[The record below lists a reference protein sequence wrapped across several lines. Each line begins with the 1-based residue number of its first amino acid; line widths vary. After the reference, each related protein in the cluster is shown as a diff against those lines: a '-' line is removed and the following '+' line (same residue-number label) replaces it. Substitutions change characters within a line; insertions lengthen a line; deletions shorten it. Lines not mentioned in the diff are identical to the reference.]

1 MQLVYY
7 PDPFLLKTAQP
18 LEQIDGEVKARTEE
32 MFELMYREKGV
43 GLAAPQIGWSARLFI
58 VNIFG
63 EEDRSGERVFI
74 NPRILDRGE
83 ELIVEEEGCLSI
95 PEVRGNVSR
104 PEAILCEYQDLSGE
118 MFREEMNELEAR
130 VFQHEFDHLNGVLFI
145 DHLSRLKRERAVA
158 KVKKLARMAA

>member
-43 GLAAPQIGWSARLFI
+43 GRAAPQIGWSARLFI

-63 EEDRSGERVFI
+63 EED
-74 NPRILDRGE
+74 
-83 ELIVEEEGCLSI
+83 
-95 PEVRGNVSR
+95 
-104 PEAILCEYQDLSGE
+104 
-118 MFREEMNELEAR
+118 
-130 VFQHEFDHLNGVLFI
+130 
-145 DHLSRLKRERAVA
+145 
-158 KVKKLARMAA
+158 